1 MEKRK
6 TLVWLPLID
15 LAESKLAH
23 ETLAVELCHL
33 MYFLA
38 KVAMKAAHMK
48 VPNYC
53 FRAGNDQIHPGCQF
67 IFSISRSYRVTAV
80 TTLK

>member
-48 VPNYC
+48 VPNIAFALAMTRYTQDVNSY
-53 FRAGNDQIHPGCQF
+53 FPYPG
-67 IFSISRSYRVTAV
+67 VTE
-80 TTLK
+80 LQQ